1 MNVKKLEKLS
11 YVQQAIWDS
20 IPCDLRNVLC
30 SLTWDE
36 HLQLI
41 GKEKETFE
49 TPYMER
55 FFKIRFLSN
64 NPTPLFLDQIE
75 EATVYTYKNVI
86 LELQLPGKPL
96 LQLGFPYKETEHISV
111 QHWDSHTHEHWTNNN
126 VAVKCYHYLCY
137 CSKHPLI
144 QEYLENEK
152 QKKDTH

>member
-1 MNVKKLEKLS
+1 MVSSPKSKIVEIQRTFSLFHIYNNIFYLPYCRGELKKSRIRIKIVNKKLL
-11 YVQQAIWDS
+11 
-20 IPCDLRNVLC
+20 
-30 SLTWDE
+30 
-36 HLQLI
+36 
-41 GKEKETFE
+41 EKETFE

-111 QHWDSHTHEHWTNNN
+111 QHWDSHTHEH
-126 VAVKCYHYLCY
+126 
-137 CSKHPLI
+137 
-144 QEYLENEK
+144 
-152 QKKDTH
+152 